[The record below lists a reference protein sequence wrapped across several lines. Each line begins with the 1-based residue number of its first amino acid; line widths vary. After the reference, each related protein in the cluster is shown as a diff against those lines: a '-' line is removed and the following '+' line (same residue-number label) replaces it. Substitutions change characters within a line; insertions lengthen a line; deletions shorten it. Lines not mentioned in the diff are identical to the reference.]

1 MQKRRIL
8 RFALAAAAAVVL
20 AGVFFAQGPSPD
32 ANLAKDLKWRNIGP
46 ANMVGRISAFDA
58 VEKDFTQVLVGAA
71 GGGVFKSTNAGTTWE
86 PIFDKYG
93 ASSIGDVAFFQKDP
107 NIIWIGTG
115 EECVRNSVAWGDGVY
130 KSTDGGKTFTRMGLE
145 TTQTIGRVVPHPT
158 DPDICYV
165 AASGHPWGY
174 TGDRGLFKTTDGGK
188 TWVKLAGGLPN
199 DGKTGAIDLVMDPA
213 NSDVLYVSFWQRLRQ
228 PWRFDSGGPNGGI
241 FKTTDA
247 GKTWA
252 KLTQGLPAGE
262 VGRIGLAIARSNPK
276 VIEAVVEHGFQ
287 PSAGGGQR
295 GGGMGGAPGG
305 APGGG
310 GGAPAPA
317 QPNPDYADM
326 TKLGT
331 GVYRTE
337 DGGAT
342 WKFMSRNNN
351 RPFYYSHI
359 YINPSDDKLIYF
371 LTTSLSYS
379 EDGGK
384 TWKQMTGL
392 HPDFHAMWL
401 DPTNRNRFYV
411 GQDGGASITYDHG
424 KTWVYYD
431 NLCFS
436 QFYAVSTD
444 MRDPYW
450 VYGGLQDNGTWGG
463 PSMSREG
470 AILTDFWFNF
480 TGGDGFHTQNDPT
493 DWRIVYSES
502 QGGSAQRTNVETR
515 ESKSIRPGP
524 QNVVNYADFYPPAP
538 AAPAPAPGALP
549 SGRAGEAPAKP
560 AVPPAKPS
568 AAAPAGGGQRGQA
581 AALPSGRTGV
591 TPAGQQTGGGQFGG
605 MGGGARSTFRFNW
618 STPIYLSPHNPSIVY
633 MGGQHLFRSE
643 NRGDTWMIISPDLT
657 TNDKTKF
664 GVNSGGTDK
673 PTGGITSDVTG
684 AETHCT
690 IISISES
697 PKRPGLIW
705 VGTDDGNVQIT
716 RNGGVAWTNVRPNF
730 PADLPKGIWCSR
742 VEASHFDEGTAYA
755 TFDGHRSD
763 NFKPFVYK
771 TTDYGKTWT
780 AIAVG
785 IPDTHPVYVIRED
798 FRNKNLLFL
807 GTEFG
812 AFFSINAG
820 KTWTS
825 LQLNLPTVAVHD
837 LLIHPRDND
846 LIAATHGRGFWIMD
860 DISALQGATDAALA
874 SDAFLFESARPV
886 TRWLRIQRGGYGR
899 GNLFFQGENPPQ
911 GALIHYYVKDKL
923 NGPLTI
929 EISDVTGLNKT
940 IFSFDNP
947 KTGINRL
954 VWDMRFDPRPEQVQ
968 SAISAIKQVIQT
980 AASRAELSDE
990 QKAAVQDA
998 LKQIDASGGNYRR
1011 VTEIQR
1017 NIQQQLGL
1025 GGGFMGGGGGGGGF
1039 GGQRG
1044 GFGGGTAEPG
1054 VYAVKMTANG
1064 KTTTGK
1070 ITIRLDP
1077 IQNQ

>member
-1 MQKRRIL
+1 MNHRRIL
-8 RFALAAAAAVVL
+8 RLGLLAALALVL
-20 AGVFFAQGPSPD
+20 SGPFFSQGPSAD
-32 ANLAKDLKWRNIGP
+32 ANLVKDLKWRNIGP

-58 VEKDFTQVLVGAA
+58 VEKDFTQVLVGSA
-71 GGGVFKSTNAGTTWE
+71 GGGVFKSVNAGTTWE

-107 NIIWIGTG
+107 NIIWVGTG
-115 EECVRNSVAWGDGVY
+115 EECVRNSVAWGDGIY
-130 KSTDGGKTFTRMGLE
+130 KSTDGGKTFARMGLE
-145 TTQTIGRVVPHPT
+145 ATQTIGKVLPHPT
-158 DPDICYV
+158 DPNICYV

-174 TGDRGLFKTTDGGK
+174 TGDRGLFKTEDGGK
-188 TWVKLAGGLPN
+188 TWTKLAGGLPN
-199 DGKTGAIDLVMDPA
+199 DGKTGAVDMVMDPTNA
-213 NSDVLYVSFWQRLRQ
+213 DVLYVSFWQRLRQ

-247 GKTWA
+247 GKTWT

-262 VGRIGLAIARSNPK
+262 LGRIGLAIARSNPK
-276 VIEAVVEHGFQ
+276 VLEAVVEHGFQ

-295 GGGMGGAPGG
+295 GGAPGG

-331 GVYRTE
+331 GVYRSE

-359 YINPSDDKLIYF
+359 YINPLDDKLVY
-371 LTTSLSYS
+371 SLATNMQYS

-384 TWKQMTGL
+384 TWKPITGL

-411 GQDGGASITYDHG
+411 GQDGGASITFDHG
-424 KTWVYYD
+424 KTWVFYD

-436 QFYAVSTD
+436 QFYAVSAD

-480 TGGDGFHTQNDPT
+480 TGGDGFHTQNDPA

-502 QGGSAQRTNVETR
+502 QGGSMQRTNVETR
-515 ESKSIRPGP
+515 ESRSIRPGP
-524 QNVVNYADFYPPAP
+524 QNIVNYADYYPPTP
-538 AAPAPAPGALP
+538 SPAPGT
-549 SGRAGEAPAKP
+549 KP
-560 AVPPAKPS
+560 
-568 AAAPAGGGQRGQA
+568 
-581 AALPSGRTGV
+581 AALPSGRTGEAPAKPAAV
-591 TPAGQQTGGGQFGG
+591 APAGGQRGGPAGGGQ
-605 MGGGARSTFRFNW
+605 RSTFRFNW
-618 STPIYLSPHNPSIVY
+618 STPIILSPHNPSVVY
-633 MGGQHLFRSE
+633 TGAQHLLRSE
-643 NRGDTWMIISPDLT
+643 NRGDTWMILSPDLT

-664 GVNSGGTDK
+664 GANSGGTDK

-705 VGTDDGNVQIT
+705 VGTDDGNVQVT
-716 RNGGVAWTNVRPNF
+716 RNGGNTWTNVRPNF

-763 NFKPFVYK
+763 VFKPFVYK
-771 TTDYGKTWT
+771 TADYGKTWT
-780 AIAVG
+780 KITDG
-785 IPDTHPVYVIRED
+785 IPDGQPVYVIRED
-798 FRNKNLLFL
+798 PKNKNLLFL

-820 KTWTS
+820 KSWTS

-874 SDAFLFESARPV
+874 SDAFFFESARPA
-886 TRWLRIQRGGYGR
+886 TRWLRQQRGGYGR

-923 NGPLTI
+923 NGPLII

-940 IFSFDNP
+940 AFSVEAP
-947 KTGINRL
+947 KPGINRL
-954 VWDMRFDPRPEQVQ
+954 VWDLRFDPRPDQIQ
-968 SAISAIKQVIQT
+968 SSINAAKQMIQT
-980 AASRAELSDE
+980 AAGRAELSDE
-990 QKAAVQDA
+990 QKTAVQDA
-998 LKQIDASGGNYRR
+998 LKQIDAAGGNYRR

-1017 NIQQQLGL
+1017 NLMQQLGL
-1025 GGGFMGGGGGGGGF
+1025 GGGFMGGGGGGGF

-1044 GFGGGTAEPG
+1044 GFGGQTAEAG

-1070 ITIRLDP
+1070 ITVRLDP